1 MPETQSETA
10 PELAPKRRR
19 SFPWFWLGV
28 FIGTLFSAGGLGLA
42 AWAWIFIQDDL
53 SPLIS
58 KQLTESLE
66 RPVNLGNVEDVGF
79 GSLRVG
85 PSTIGAGVDDSTTAS
100 VEAVTVKFDLIETL
114 LTFDLGLDLTLEGV
128 NGYLEQ
134 DEEKGWLD
142 IDVPEQEESEEDPRF
157 EIRLDDIR
165 IQDSQITLV
174 PLPLN
179 PDEPDTIPFSN
190 VSGKVNFD
198 DVVVDGENARRTRF
212 EVQGDPQDGGTLTL
226 TGEVQ
231 PVAVVKSADVAADAG
246 EGSSDSNTDSNITSA
261 TNLSLQS
268 DRLTLD
274 DILDFTLPTI
284 GLFTDQFAI
293 TSGIVSGTMD
303 MAFRPDQPFDYS
315 GVLSVEDAGVSTDIL
330 PLPFENIQGQTR
342 FQGNKWSV
350 DRLSAEYGEIDAVA
364 EGLVDFDQGYDLAV
378 AADNVTVEEFTSTV
392 DLDLPVPTEGTFDA
406 VSTITGAM
414 DDPIFTGS
422 AIATE
427 VLTVDKLAFN
437 TASSDFRLQGQQLAL
452 SNITAT
458 PTTGGALRGSGQV
471 LLAGGTP
478 FTFNVTGRS
487 LPALEIAQIYGLNP
501 GVKLGLVSADAT
513 VVSRGGD
520 VSTTIDWSAPNAQ
533 YPGAGAIDIKGDAIA
548 FRDSAFEI
556 GGGTVNASGSL
567 VGKQWNAAFDLA
579 NVDLSTISE
588 NLAGEVSGDFTA
600 SGNTANT
607 KIGAIAAQGNVAFT
621 NGVATFSPQLASLND
636 PLTAQVAWNG
646 QQIQITNA
654 RTDRVTANGTITP
667 IFDSGFEGIE
677 RLDLNVVAKDYG
689 INEIPFVTIPD
700 IFNLAGRADFSGT
713 IAGNPEAPNISGD
726 VRLADLVVNTLPFND
741 LLTGT
746 VDFAFSDGL
755 DLDLAGNTDNIALN
769 IGSSIFN
776 TDNPATSPD
785 LIFDVGWRNAF
796 AKGQTQGEILNIDAG
811 NFPLSALNF
820 PPAGT
825 TDIGQLRGTL
835 ASADLA
841 INLNSQTVDGD
852 IAINRLGLG
861 YINAGRLAGKVRY
874 ANGLAT
880 LTDGTLDFNR
890 NTYSL
895 NGRVAIDGPVP
906 VYSASLQTQRGNIQ
920 NILTALSIY
929 RLEDFRRGLAPP
941 DWVIDPPSELEL
953 EAILATSP
961 TGRADAALLEQLR
974 RLSEIQALQT
984 AELIADDARPLPP
997 LKELSGPFAGSIQ
1010 LDGAGTDFNLAFDLA
1025 GANWQWGND
1034 YRAQEVVAKG
1044 NLTPNVLTLEPVRFA
1059 SVLPIPAEPNIEVV
1073 DVEIEPAEGLPDLS
1087 APLDPQ
1093 SEPVD
1098 VDSTQPAV
1106 AAINLAGQLVFGR
1119 DTELTSTLQATAQ
1132 NLNVESLRDILE
1144 IPLDIDG
1151 FANATASL
1159 GGTLANPQ
1167 LRGQADI
1174 AAATINDTPIES
1186 AVAQFL
1192 YQNARL
1198 SLASALV
1205 ATTPEQPLTLSAQ
1218 IPYAFNFMEIQPDS
1232 EDLSVEIKVKDEG
1245 LALLNIFTQQV
1256 AWESGSGEFNLD
1268 VTGTLGNPQIEGIA
1282 TLDDAIISA
1291 QILPEPLTNVTGRAT
1306 FAGEQIIV
1314 QGLEGRFSDGR
1325 LTAAGIFPLLYPIVS
1340 GRRLSELAAP
1350 PLQETENAV
1359 DIPVEDAGNTPA
1371 ESPPNFNPLFPQPL
1385 AANLPLTV
1393 NFEDI
1398 DLDFQN
1404 LYSGGVDGQVIVGG
1418 SALLGGPQVS
1428 GQVVLSSGQ
1437 VLLPETNG
1445 SGGSAGNSAILA
1457 ATPSSDISDSGG
1469 ITTNFRDLRLTL
1481 GSSIQIVQN
1490 NLLNFVA
1497 DGTLLIN
1504 GPPDD
1509 LEPDGIINIRSGRV
1523 SLFNTVFRLR
1533 GRDNTAEFSQEAGIA
1548 NPFLNVSLRSNV
1560 PEVER
1565 APSLPNTP
1573 FATSEVADTS
1583 KNGFSDPGSLRTI
1596 RVYADVNGPA
1606 NALFENLELSSS
1618 PARSETELIA
1628 LIGGGFVDAI
1638 ESTVGSLAGGGDSF
1652 EGLINLVGGT
1662 VLTRVQDAIGRTL
1675 SLSEFR
1681 LFPVSSAS
1689 RTRSEE
1695 DNETGLDVAATAGF
1709 DLSEST
1715 SLSVTKVITDSSN
1728 PEIGANYRL
1737 TDALTIRS
1745 TTNFDDINQF
1755 LVEYEL
1761 RF

>member
-1 MPETQSETA
+1 M
-10 PELAPKRRR
+10 
-19 SFPWFWLGV
+19 
-28 FIGTLFSAGGLGLA
+28 
-42 AWAWIFIQDDL
+42 
-53 SPLIS
+53 
-58 KQLTESLE
+58 
-66 RPVNLGNVEDVGF
+66 
-79 GSLRVG
+79 
-85 PSTIGAGVDDSTTAS
+85 
-100 VEAVTVKFDLIETL
+100 
-114 LTFDLGLDLTLEGV
+114 
-128 NGYLEQ
+128 
-134 DEEKGWLD
+134 
-142 IDVPEQEESEEDPRF
+142 
-157 EIRLDDIR
+157 
-165 IQDSQITLV
+165 
-174 PLPLN
+174 
-179 PDEPDTIPFSN
+179 
-190 VSGKVNFD
+190 
-198 DVVVDGENARRTRF
+198 
-212 EVQGDPQDGGTLTL
+212 
-226 TGEVQ
+226 
-231 PVAVVKSADVAADAG
+231 
-246 EGSSDSNTDSNITSA
+246 
-261 TNLSLQS
+261 
-268 DRLTLD
+268 
-274 DILDFTLPTI
+274 
-284 GLFTDQFAI
+284 
-293 TSGIVSGTMD
+293 
-303 MAFRPDQPFDYS
+303 
-315 GVLSVEDAGVSTDIL
+315 
-330 PLPFENIQGQTR
+330 
-342 FQGNKWSV
+342 
-350 DRLSAEYGEIDAVA
+350 
-364 EGLVDFDQGYDLAV
+364 
-378 AADNVTVEEFTSTV
+378 
-392 DLDLPVPTEGTFDA
+392 
-406 VSTITGAM
+406 
-414 DDPIFTGS
+414 
-422 AIATE
+422 
-427 VLTVDKLAFN
+427 
-437 TASSDFRLQGQQLAL
+437 
-452 SNITAT
+452 
-458 PTTGGALRGSGQV
+458 
-471 LLAGGTP
+471 
-478 FTFNVTGRS
+478 
-487 LPALEIAQIYGLNP
+487 
-501 GVKLGLVSADAT
+501 
-513 VVSRGGD
+513 
-520 VSTTIDWSAPNAQ
+520 
-533 YPGAGAIDIKGDAIA
+533 
-548 FRDSAFEI
+548 
-556 GGGTVNASGSL
+556 
-567 VGKQWNAAFDLA
+567 VGKQWDAAFDLA

-588 NLAGEVSGDFTA
+588 NLEGEVSGDFTA

-621 NGVATFSPQLASLND
+621 NGVATFSPQLASLSD

-646 QQIQITNA
+646 QQLQITDA
-654 RTDRVTANGTITP
+654 RTDRITANGTITP

-677 RLDLNVVAKDYG
+677 RLDLNVIAKDYG

-726 VRLADLVVNTLPFND
+726 VRLANLIVNTLPFND

-755 DLDLAGNTDNIALN
+755 DLDLTGNTDNIALD
-769 IGSSIFN
+769 IGPSIFN

-785 LIFDVGWRNAF
+785 LNFDVGWRNAF
-796 AKGQTQGEILNIDAG
+796 AKGQTQGEILNINAG

-825 TDIGQLRGTL
+825 SDIGQLRGTL
-835 ASADLA
+835 SNADLA
-841 INLNSQTVDGD
+841 VNLNSQTLAGD
-852 IAINRLGLG
+852 IAINKLGLG

-880 LTDGTLDFNR
+880 LTDGALDFNR

-895 NGRVAIDGPVP
+895 NGRVDIDGPVP
-906 VYSASLQTQRGNIQ
+906 VYSASLQTQRGNVQ

-929 RLEDFRRGLAPP
+929 QLEDFRRGLAPP
-941 DWVIDPPSELEL
+941 DWITDPPSESEL
-953 EAILATSP
+953 DAILATSP

-984 AELIADDARPLPP
+984 AELIADEARPLPP

-1025 GANWQWGND
+1025 GANWQWGDD

-1044 NLTPNVLTLEPVRFA
+1044 SLRPSVLTLEPVRFA
-1059 SVLPIPAEPNIEVV
+1059 SVLPIPAQPDIDPNV
-1073 DVEIEPAEGLPDLS
+1073 DIDPAEGLPDLS
-1087 APLDPQ
+1087 APLNPQ
-1093 SEPVD
+1093 SDPVD

-1218 IPYAFNFMEIQPDS
+1218 IPYAFNFMEVQPDS
-1232 EDLSVEIKVKDEG
+1232 EDISVEINVKDEG

-1268 VTGTLGNPQIEGIA
+1268 VTGTLGNPQIDGVA
-1282 TLDDAIISA
+1282 TLDEAVISA

-1325 LTAAGIFPLLYPIVS
+1325 LTAAGIFPLLYPVVS
-1340 GRRLSELAAP
+1340 GRRLSDLAAP
-1350 PLQETENAV
+1350 LSEDAEDAV
-1359 DIPVEDAGNTPA
+1359 NIPV
-1371 ESPPNFNPLFPQPL
+1371 NPLFPQPL

-1404 LYSGGVDGQVIVGG
+1404 LYSGGVNGQVIVGG

-1428 GQVVLSSGQ
+1428 GQVVLSNGQ
-1437 VLLPETNG
+1437 VLLPETNS
-1445 SGGSAGNSAILA
+1445 SGDSADSSVTLA
-1457 ATPSSDISDSGG
+1457 ATPSSGLSDSGG

-1481 GSSIQIVQN
+1481 GNSIQIVQN

-1497 DGTLLIN
+1497 DGTLLLN

-1533 GRDNTAEFSQEAGIA
+1533 GRDNTAEFSREAGIA

-1662 VLTRVQDAIGRTL
+1662 VLTRVQDAIGNTL

-1695 DNETGLDVAATAGF
+1695 NNETGLDIAATAGF